1 MVKWN
6 KKSFMKRPSI
16 AFAFNLLLEPVL
28 GASVEKIDKERV
40 GSDILLYFWLETVFI
55 YMYDFI
61 FLV

>member
-1 MVKWN
+1 
-6 KKSFMKRPSI
+6 MKRPAI

-28 GASVEKIDKERV
+28 GASVGKIDWERV
-40 GSDILLYFWLETVFI
+40 GLDMLLYFWLDSV